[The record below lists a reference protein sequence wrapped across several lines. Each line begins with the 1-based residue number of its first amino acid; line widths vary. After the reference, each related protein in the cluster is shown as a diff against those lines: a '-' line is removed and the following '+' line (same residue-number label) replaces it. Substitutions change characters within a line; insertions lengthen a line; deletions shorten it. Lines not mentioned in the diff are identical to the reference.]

1 MNSESADKPRVRV
14 RGISSKLLAG
24 KAARNA
30 RLKKGLELKAALEA
44 LLISIEQKSYRGA
57 VKVNLP
63 QKAKSR
69 DLRCFVD
76 TVASSDE
83 GARLTQIKAG
93 YPASVITVI
102 RDGLNLTNAGAA
114 ELFEISVST
123 LERHQRNEKELNIG
137 VSERVDRVALIT
149 KQAIDVFE
157 DQDRAVQWLQTP
169 NLALGNEKPIAL
181 CSTEIGSSQVRRL
194 LTAIEYGHVA

>member
-1 MNSESADKPRVRV
+1 MNSESADKPRLRV
-14 RGISSKLLAG
+14 SSVSSKLLTG
-24 KAARNA
+24 KAARNI
-30 RLKKGLELKAALEA
+30 RNKKGSELQAALKA
-44 LLISIEQKSYRGA
+44 LLTSIEAKSYRGT
-57 VKVNLP
+57 VKVNQP

-69 DLRCFVD
+69 DLWCFVD
-76 TVASSDE
+76 TVAGSDE
-83 GARLTQIKAG
+83 GARLNQIKVG

-123 LERHQRNEKELNIG
+123 LERHQRNDKGLNIG
-137 VSERVDRVALIT
+137 ISERVDRVALIT
-149 KQAIDVFE
+149 KQAVDVFE

-169 NLALGNEKPIAL
+169 NLALGNDKPIAL
-181 CSTEIGSSQVRRL
+181 CSTEIGSNQVRRL